1 MTLFLLV
8 AADSFDMFCAQIVLP
23 NGFGEEPSF
32 LGMRSELAKFEGRRA
47 KGSERLGFRVFRAYG
62 LAGVVGLG
70 FRDWQIFQ

>member
-1 MTLFLLV
+1 MV
-8 AADSFDMFCAQIVLP
+8 SEKNQ
-23 NGFGEEPSF
+23 SF